1 MRDQLNLFSLAPHRP
16 ERSDLIVD
24 CFAGGGGASLGITQ
38 ALGRPVD
45 IAINH
50 SRQAIA
56 LHAKNHP
63 DTDHYCEDIWTVEP
77 KAATKG
83 KPVSLLWASPDCRH
97 FSRAKGGKPASPRV
111 RSLAWVVVTWAR
123 RVRPRL
129 ICLENVEEFQTWG
142 PLHEDGS
149 PDKERQGQTFR
160 RWASHLRNLGYAL
173 EYRSLRACDYGAPTT
188 RRRLFIVARCDGHPI
203 VWPTPTHGPG
213 RAHPHRT
220 AAECI
225 DWSIPVPSIFGR
237 KKPLAEATEARI
249 AAGIKK
255 FVLDREPFIVPIRS
269 TWAPDAED
277 VLVAPTLIQTGYGER
292 EGQAPRV
299 LDLHKPL
306 GTAVAGGQKHALVYA
321 FLARHYGGVVGRS
334 LTEPMSTVTTID
346 HHSLVT
352 ALLVK
357 YYGNGGEQGVNR
369 PLDTVTTKDRFA
381 LVTVHGVPH
390 RIMDIGMRMLTPREL
405 ARAQGFPDDYSLDAT
420 CLGDA
425 VTRTDQTRM
434 IGNSVCPPVARA
446 LIEANLANVITTR
459 HAA

>member
-1 MRDQLNLFSLAPHRP
+1 MRSQLNLFSLAPHRL
-16 ERSDLIVD
+16 ERDDLIVD

-56 LHAKNHP
+56 LHARNHP

-77 KAATKG
+77 TAATKG

-123 RVRPRL
+123 RVRPAV

-142 PLHEDGS
+142 PLHEDGT
-149 PDKERQGQTFR
+149 PDKAHQGQTFR
-160 RWASHLRNLGYAL
+160 RWVSHLRNLGYAL

-188 RRRLFIVARCDGHPI
+188 RRRLFIVARCDGKPI

-213 RAHPHRT
+213 RPFPHRT

-237 KKPLAEATEARI
+237 RKPLAEATEARI
-249 AAGIKK
+249 AAGMKK
-255 FVLDREPFIVPIRS
+255 YVLDREPFIVPIH
-269 TWAPDAED
+269 TACAPSED
-277 VLVAPTLIQTGYGER
+277 ILVAPTLIQTGYGER

-321 FLARHYGGVVGRS
+321 FLARHYGGVVGRA
-334 LTEPMSTVTTID
+334 LTEPLSTVTTID

-357 YYGNGGEQGVNR
+357 YYGNGGEQALGR

-390 RIMDIGMRMLTPREL
+390 RIVDIGMRMLSPREL
-405 ARAQGFPDDYSLDAT
+405 ARAQGFPDDYSLEAT
-420 CLGDA
+420 SLGDT

-446 LIEANLANVITTR
+446 LIEANLKDRIAPHR
-459 HAA
+459 AAA

>member
-1 MRDQLNLFSLAPHRP
+1 
-16 ERSDLIVD
+16 
-24 CFAGGGGASLGITQ
+24 
-38 ALGRPVD
+38 
-45 IAINH
+45 
-50 SRQAIA
+50 
-56 LHAKNHP
+56 
-63 DTDHYCEDIWTVEP
+63 
-77 KAATKG
+77 
-83 KPVSLLWASPDCRH
+83 
-97 FSRAKGGKPASPRV
+97 
-111 RSLAWVVVTWAR
+111 
-123 RVRPRL
+123 
-129 ICLENVEEFQTWG
+129 
-142 PLHEDGS
+142 
-149 PDKERQGQTFR
+149 
-160 RWASHLRNLGYAL
+160 
-173 EYRSLRACDYGAPTT
+173 
-188 RRRLFIVARCDGHPI
+188 

-277 VLVAPTLIQTGYGER
+277 VLVAPTLVQTGYGER

-346 HHSLVT
+346 HHALVT

-357 YYGNGGEQGVNR
+357 YYGNGGEQGVDR

-390 RIMDIGMRMLTPREL
+390 RILDIGMRMLTPREL

-446 LIEANLANVITTR
+446 LIEANLASVINAR